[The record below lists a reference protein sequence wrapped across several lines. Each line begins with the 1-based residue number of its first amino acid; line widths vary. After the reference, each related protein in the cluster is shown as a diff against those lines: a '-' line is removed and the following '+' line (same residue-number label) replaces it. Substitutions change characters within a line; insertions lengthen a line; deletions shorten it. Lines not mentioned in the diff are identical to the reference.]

1 MNHSVPEREEYEFVY
16 NHLET
21 IYIRDDIN
29 ISVANID
36 ALPALNYH
44 IYLNVTGDVIN
55 ATYMD
60 EDSYNG
66 ILTANHNFQIELEK
80 TDYNVETTTALD
92 IKVHPGMLPED
103 MQWGAAGYL
112 SLKDGLVGVIS
123 KALFNQFDQRAAIR
137 NDMLVED
144 DLYTNVNSELE
155 TIFTNNVYQDRIFQR
170 YVASGRYAEDDLND
184 LNAPVLY
191 NLNDA
196 VFRFGMVFYGTAEEH
211 DDNSL
216 ENVTNILDG
225 VGYHPNGINMQSE
238 TNFVTEFP
246 AYRFNVLFQ
255 IFQNSH
261 V

>member
-1 MNHSVPEREEYEFVY
+1 MNHNVPEREEYEFVY
-16 NHLET
+16 NHLEA

-36 ALPALNYH
+36 SLPALNYH

-60 EDSYNG
+60 EDSFNG
-66 ILTANHNFQIELEK
+66 VLTANHNFQIELEK
-80 TDYNVETTTALD
+80 SDYNVETTTAAN
-92 IKVHPGMLPED
+92 VHPGMLPED
-103 MQWGAAGYL
+103 MQWGAAGNL

-137 NDMLVED
+137 NDMLVEG
-144 DLYTNVNSELE
+144 DLYDNVNNELE

-184 LNAPVLY
+184 LNAAVQY
-191 NLNDA
+191 NLNDS
-196 VFRFGMVFYGTAEEH
+196 VFRFGMVFYGLASEH

-225 VGYHPNGINMQSE
+225 VGYHPNGINMQDE
-238 TNFVTEFP
+238 VNFVTNTP

-255 IFQNSH
+255 IFQNSSL
-261 V
+261 